1 MKSGLWIFEWNMMP
15 GHPDINNN
23 IQRCCAANES
33 LGPECTCVF
42 RTRTSNLIC
51 LLSIMKL
58 GLIMT
63 KSSLL
68 GFSECRMVVHSPT
81 DHPNS
86 FPVIFCLLPHWLFK
100 PVKRSEEHAGVVVCA
115 INTRTQ
121 EVEAGSSLEAT

>member
-1 MKSGLWIFEWNMMP
+1 MP

-23 IQRCCAANES
+23 IQRRCAANES

-63 KSSLL
+63 KRVPYS
-68 GFSECRMVVHSPT
+68 GSP
-81 DHPNS
+81 NAE
-86 FPVIFCLLPHWLFK
+86 WLFIVLLTT
-100 PVKRSEEHAGVVVCA
+100 P
-115 INTRTQ
+115 IPFLLFL
-121 EVEAGSSLEAT
+121 SLASLAV